1 MLTGK
6 YAVVLSRNA
15 RGSAAMETAKAMAAA
30 LGVDYLDRP
39 HNQVLEDFMAE
50 QGLAAV
56 IVLEKEGPRIHSAYG
71 TFAYHPGMAEIRVQQ
86 LLRGASDHLVK
97 ALALHP
103 GARVLDCTLGLAS
116 DAAVAACVAGPG
128 GKVVGLEASLLLHF
142 AVKHGL
148 AHYECKT
155 PLLTAA
161 LRRVEAVHAEAADYL
176 AQCVQKGTSFDVVYF
191 DPMFRHPVQGSKA
204 MEALRPLSLE
214 APLDKATVALALQV
228 APRVVIKERSEYLLE
243 QYGCSEYVGGKYSRI
258 KFGII
263 RRA

>member
-1 MLTGK
+1 MLVGK
-6 YAVVLSRNA
+6 YAVMLSRNA
-15 RGSAAMETAKAMAAA
+15 RGSAAIETANAMAAQ
-30 LGVDYLDRP
+30 LGVAYVERP
-39 HNQVLEDFMAE
+39 HNQVLEAFMAA

-56 IVLEKEGPRIHSAYG
+56 IVLEKDGPRIHSEHG

-86 LLRGASDHLVK
+86 LLRGAPDHLVR
-97 ALALHP
+97 ALDLHP

-116 DAAVAACVAGPG
+116 DAAVAACVAGSTG
-128 GKVVGLEASLLLHF
+128 RVVGLEASLLLHF
-142 AVKHGL
+142 AVQHGL

-161 LRRVEAVHAEAADYL
+161 LRRVEAVHAVAAEYL
-176 AQCVQKGTSFDVVYF
+176 ATCAPNSFDVVYF

-214 APLDKATVALALQV
+214 EPLARSTVELALKV
-228 APRVVIKERSEYLLE
+228 APRVVIKERSEYLLAE
-243 QYGCSEYVGGKYSRI
+243 YGCQEYVGGKYSRI

-263 RRA
+263 RR

>member
-1 MLTGK
+1 MLLGK
-6 YAVVLSRNA
+6 YAVMLSRNA
-15 RGSAAMETAKAMAAA
+15 RGSAAIETAKAMAAQ
-30 LGVDYLDRP
+30 LGVAYVERP
-39 HNQVLEDFMAE
+39 HNQVLEAFMAA

-56 IVLEKEGPRIHSAYG
+56 IVLEKDGPRIHSEHG

-86 LLRGASDHLVK
+86 LLRGAPDHLVR
-97 ALALHP
+97 ALDLHP

-116 DAAVAACVAGPG
+116 DAAVAACVAGPTG
-128 GKVVGLEASLLLHF
+128 RVVGLEASLLLHF
-142 AVKHGL
+142 AVQHGL

-161 LRRVEAVHAEAADYL
+161 LRRVEAVHAVAAEYL
-176 AQCVQKGTSFDVVYF
+176 ATCAHNSFDVVYF

-214 APLDKATVALALQV
+214 EPLASSTVELALKV
-228 APRVVIKERSEYLLE
+228 APRVVIKERSEYLLAE
-243 QYGCSEYVGGKYSRI
+243 YGCQEYVGGKYSRI

-263 RRA
+263 RR

>member
-1 MLTGK
+1 MLEGK
-6 YAVVLSRNA
+6 YAVMLSRNA
-15 RGSAAMETAKAMAAA
+15 RGSAAIETAKAMAAQ
-30 LGVDYLDRP
+30 LGVTYVERP
-39 HNQVLEDFMAE
+39 HNQVLEAFMAA

-56 IVLEKEGPRIHSAYG
+56 IVLEKDGPRIHSEHG

-86 LLRGASDHLVK
+86 LLRGAPDHLVW
-97 ALALHP
+97 ALDLHP

-116 DAAVAACVAGPG
+116 DAAVAACVAGSTG
-128 GKVVGLEASLLLHF
+128 RVVGLEASLLLHF
-142 AVKHGL
+142 AVQHGL

-161 LRRVEAVHAEAADYL
+161 LRRVEAVHAVAAEYL
-176 AQCVQKGTSFDVVYF
+176 ATCAPNSFDVVYF

-214 APLDKATVALALQV
+214 EPLARSTVELALKV
-228 APRVVIKERSEYLLE
+228 APRVVIKERSEYLLAE
-243 QYGCSEYVGGKYSRI
+243 YGCQEYVGGKYSRI

-263 RRA
+263 RR

>member
-1 MLTGK
+1 MLAGK
-6 YAVVLSRNA
+6 YAVMLSRNA
-15 RGSAAMETAKAMAAA
+15 RGSGAIAAAKAMAAE
-30 LGVDYLDRP
+30 LGVTYLDRP
-39 HNQVLEDFMAE
+39 HNQVLEEFMVA
-50 QGLAAV
+50 QGLEAV
-56 IVLEKEGPRIHSAYG
+56 IVLEKDGPRIHSQYG

-86 LLRGASDHLVK
+86 LLRGAPDHLVK
-97 ALALHP
+97 ALDLRC

-116 DAAVAACVAGPG
+116 DAAVAACVVGETG
-128 GKVVGLEASLLLHF
+128 RVVGLEASLLLHF

-161 LRRVEAVHAEAADYL
+161 LRRVEAVHAVAAEYL
-176 AQCVQKGTSFDVVYF
+176 AQCVAKGLTFDVVYF

-214 APLDKATVALALQV
+214 EPLAKSTVELALKV
-228 APRVVIKERSEYLLE
+228 APRVVIKERSEYLLAE
-243 QYGCSEYVGGKYSRI
+243 YGCTEYVGGKYSRI

-263 RRA
+263 RR

>member
-1 MLTGK
+1 MLVGK
-6 YAVVLSRNA
+6 YAVMLSRNA
-15 RGSAAMETAKAMAAA
+15 RGSAAIETAKAMAAQ
-30 LGVDYLDRP
+30 LGVAYVERP
-39 HNQVLEDFMAE
+39 HNQVLEAFMAA

-56 IVLEKEGPRIHSAYG
+56 IVLEKDGPRIHSEHG

-86 LLRGASDHLVK
+86 LLRGAPDNLVR
-97 ALALHP
+97 ALDLHP

-116 DAAVAACVAGPG
+116 DAAVAACVAGPTG
-128 GKVVGLEASLLLHF
+128 RVVGLEASLLLHF
-142 AVKHGL
+142 AVQHGL

-161 LRRVEAVHAEAADYL
+161 LRRVEAVHAVAAEYL
-176 AQCVQKGTSFDVVYF
+176 ATCAHNSFDVVYF

-214 APLDKATVALALQV
+214 EPLARSTVELALKV
-228 APRVVIKERSEYLLE
+228 APRVVIKERSEYLLAE
-243 QYGCSEYVGGKYSRI
+243 YGCQEYVGGKYSRI

-263 RRA
+263 RR

>member
-1 MLTGK
+1 MLVGK
-6 YAVVLSRNA
+6 YAVMLSRNA
-15 RGSAAMETAKAMAAA
+15 RGSAAIETAKAMAAQ
-30 LGVDYLDRP
+30 LGVAYVERP
-39 HNQVLEDFMAE
+39 HNQVLEAFMAA

-56 IVLEKEGPRIHSAYG
+56 IVLEKDGPRIHSEHG

-86 LLRGASDHLVK
+86 LLRGAPDHLVR
-97 ALALHP
+97 ALDLHP

-116 DAAVAACVAGPG
+116 DAAVAACVAGSTG
-128 GKVVGLEASLLLHF
+128 RVVGLEASLLLHF
-142 AVKHGL
+142 AVQHGL

-161 LRRVEAVHAEAADYL
+161 LRRVEAVHAVAAEYL
-176 AQCVQKGTSFDVVYF
+176 ATCAPNSFDVVYF

-214 APLDKATVALALQV
+214 EPLARSTVELALKV
-228 APRVVIKERSEYLLE
+228 APRVVIKERSEYLLAE
-243 QYGCSEYVGGKYSRI
+243 YGCQEYVGGKYSRI

-263 RRA
+263 RR